1 MRLLN
6 PFVFKSLLTSL
17 KKYISLLFYIFKRI
31 KLTLSQMNF
40 LLLSPLFRF
49 VITPTCISKI
59 KYPYS
64 GKLHSTPISL
74 RCRLKRDNS
83 YDFLSNLCCQQLD
96 KIYNKIIQST
106 CLKLYIKIYIF
117 KKYLKNNKSKIYWIP
132 VL

>member
-1 MRLLN
+1 
-6 PFVFKSLLTSL
+6 
-17 KKYISLLFYIFKRI
+17 
-31 KLTLSQMNF
+31 MNF

-59 KYPYS
+59 KYPYL

-106 CLKLYIKIYIF
+106 CLKMYIKIYIF
-117 KKYLKNNKSKIYWIP
+117 KKYLKNNKSKIIGYLYYNYINVFALELP
-132 VL
+132 KASVSKSGF

>member
-59 KYPYS
+59 KYPYL

-106 CLKLYIKIYIF
+106 CLKLYIKNYIF
-117 KKYLKNNKSKIYWIP
+117 EKYLKNNKSKIKWIP